1 MTAQIGERKPDWLE
15 FSLLRY
21 SELPVVPIRYVGDNK
36 IPLQGWEYGKW
47 KDGGQSEE
55 DRQRA
60 IDLFERGEC
69 DGLAIVCGT
78 PVHIDG
84 ETFYFFAIDID
95 LPAEEALEAFRK
107 TGIITRFERTLQG
120 RLHAYFLSRL
130 PTPNLPDMLD
140 PETEEKVLEFKGY
153 GKLIVVYPSRGYER
167 LNDNPPSR
175 VDDALEVYS
184 KICKAFG
191 FDLEEELQRRARK
204 GREMVAD
211 SGVLSEWLEQIV
223 EELDRRGLLKGKG
236 PNYYYVLCPFHEEKH
251 PSFAINHRKFY
262 AVDYHDGEVY
272 NMREL
277 AKALGLQL
285 ATEPEIEG
293 ISRPKTKFTVGGERL
308 PDGTWVE
315 VVEKDGRPHLLVY
328 KDGVF
333 KVVESYEVDGMVYK
347 PPPHVMFPLPRM
359 PERLDEDPTL
369 WEETREFIKEH
380 FYHLD
385 SDVYEILTA
394 AVAWSYFYRDLRGST
409 PYILF
414 LGPWGSGK
422 SRALEVMEKLCYRA
436 ILSVDPSEASLF
448 RSIDLFKPTLLIDES
463 QIINPDVRA
472 VLASGYRYGAK
483 VMRVIDPESDGFN
496 GIKFFNTYAFVIYA
510 SREEPPSDILSRSIV
525 INCVKNLNQI
535 RKRIDEARATEL
547 RTRWLA
553 QKLRFLD
560 RVTVTYDEFVSDN
573 GRLQE
578 IISPLKAMATLFGG
592 EKAAAA
598 VERYGRKME
607 AEIKALE
614 ASEPEAELVEEVARI
629 YEERGKD
636 APEIIYTHELH
647 ERLKDR
653 GWTPQL
659 IGRRMTALGFK
670 RYAGP
675 GRRGYIIDPNLLA
688 NLKTRYGL
696 LQDRLPPT

>member
-1 MTAQIGERKPDWLE
+1 MKL
-15 FSLLRY
+15 
-21 SELPVVPIRYVGDNK
+21 
-36 IPLQGWEYGKW
+36 IP
-47 KDGGQSEE
+47 
-55 DRQRA
+55 
-60 IDLFERGEC
+60 RGEPE
-69 DGLAIVCGT
+69 VR
-78 PVHIDG
+78 VID
-84 ETFYFFAIDID
+84 A
-95 LPAEEALEAFRK
+95 
-107 TGIITRFERTLQG
+107 
-120 RLHAYFLSRL
+120 
-130 PTPNLPDMLD
+130 
-140 PETEEKVLEFKGY
+140 
-153 GKLIVVYPSRGYER
+153 
-167 LNDNPPSR
+167 R
-175 VDDALEVYS
+175 VD
-184 KICKAFG
+184 
-191 FDLEEELQRRARK
+191 
-204 GREMVAD
+204 
-211 SGVLSEWLEQIV
+211 
-223 EELDRRGLLKGKG
+223 
-236 PNYYYVLCPFHEEKH
+236 
-251 PSFAINHRKFY
+251 
-262 AVDYHDGEVY
+262 
-272 NMREL
+272 
-277 AKALGLQL
+277 
-285 ATEPEIEG
+285 EP
-293 ISRPKTKFTVGGERL
+293 SRPKTKFTVGGERL
-308 PDGTWVE
+308 SDGSWVE
-315 VVEKDGRPHLLVY
+315 IVEKDGAPHLLIY

-347 PPPHVMFPLPRM
+347 PPPHIMFPLPGM

-394 AVAWSYFYRDLRGST
+394 AVAWSYFYRDLNGST

-422 SRALEVMEKLCYRA
+422 SRALEVMEGLCYRA
-436 ILSVDPSEASLF
+436 IFSVDPSEASLF
-448 RSIDLFKPTLLIDES
+448 RSVDLFKPTLLIDES
-463 QIINPDVRA
+463 QIINPGVRA

-510 SREEPPSDILSRSIV
+510 SREEPPSDILSRSVV
-525 INCVKNLNQI
+525 INCVKSPIQI

-598 VERYGRKME
+598 IERYGRKME

-688 NLKTRYGL
+688 NLKIRYGL
-696 LQDRLPPT
+696 LQGRLPQT

>member
-1 MTAQIGERKPDWLE
+1 
-15 FSLLRY
+15 
-21 SELPVVPIRYVGDNK
+21 
-36 IPLQGWEYGKW
+36 
-47 KDGGQSEE
+47 
-55 DRQRA
+55 
-60 IDLFERGEC
+60 
-69 DGLAIVCGT
+69 
-78 PVHIDG
+78 
-84 ETFYFFAIDID
+84 
-95 LPAEEALEAFRK
+95 
-107 TGIITRFERTLQG
+107 
-120 RLHAYFLSRL
+120 
-130 PTPNLPDMLD
+130 
-140 PETEEKVLEFKGY
+140 
-153 GKLIVVYPSRGYER
+153 
-167 LNDNPPSR
+167 
-175 VDDALEVYS
+175 
-184 KICKAFG
+184 
-191 FDLEEELQRRARK
+191 
-204 GREMVAD
+204 
-211 SGVLSEWLEQIV
+211 
-223 EELDRRGLLKGKG
+223 
-236 PNYYYVLCPFHEEKH
+236 
-251 PSFAINHRKFY
+251 
-262 AVDYHDGEVY
+262 
-272 NMREL
+272 
-277 AKALGLQL
+277 
-285 ATEPEIEG
+285 
-293 ISRPKTKFTVGGERL
+293 
-308 PDGTWVE
+308 
-315 VVEKDGRPHLLVY
+315 
-328 KDGVF
+328 
-333 KVVESYEVDGMVYK
+333 
-347 PPPHVMFPLPRM
+347 M

-394 AVAWSYFYRDLRGST
+394 AVAWSYFYRDLKGST

-422 SRALEVMEKLCYRA
+422 SRALEVMEGLCYRA

-448 RSIDLFKPTLLIDES
+448 RSIELFKPTLLIDES
-463 QIINPDVRA
+463 QIINPGVRA

-510 SREEPPSDILSRSIV
+510 SREEPPSDILSRSVV

-535 RKRIDEARATEL
+535 RKRIDEAKATEL

-578 IISPLKAMATLFGG
+578 IVSPLKAMAMLFGG
-592 EKAAAA
+592 EKAVAA

-607 AEIKALE
+607 AELKALE
-614 ASEPEAELVEEVARI
+614 ASEPEAELVEEVVRI
-629 YEERGKD
+629 YEGRKGD
-636 APEIIYTHELH
+636 APQIIYTHELH

-688 NLKTRYGL
+688 NLKIRYGL
-696 LQDRLPPT
+696 LQGRLPQT